1 MSTDAKTSPRERLLV
16 ATAELTYRE
25 GVNVGVE
32 ALCRAAGVSK
42 RSLYQYFDT
51 KDELLAASLERRA
64 SAYAA
69 HLLPPSAAG
78 LSARERLLHP
88 FTRLE
93 SAAVAPDYLGCPY
106 LSAQVELKDSD
117 HPASRVAQR
126 VKAQLTEYLRAAAE
140 DGGVADPDVLARQLM
155 ILLDGASARAGAKAD
170 DLQEIL
176 LPAAAALIA
185 AAGLR

>member
-1 MSTDAKTSPRERLLV
+1 MSTDVKAGSRERLLE

-42 RSLYQYFDT
+42 RSLYQFFGT

-64 SAYAA
+64 STYAA
-69 HLLPPSAAG
+69 HLLPPSVAE
-78 LSARERLLHP
+78 LSPRERLLHP
-88 FTRLE
+88 FTRLV
-93 SAAVAPDYLGCPY
+93 SAAAAPDFLGCPY

-117 HPASRVAQR
+117 HPASRVARR

-140 DGGVADPDVLARQLM
+140 DAGVAEPDSLARQLM
-155 ILLDGASARAGAKAD
+155 ILFDGASARAGVKAD

-176 LPAAAALIA
+176 LPAAAALVA